1 MIVCH
6 CEVVSDR
13 LIRTEVDRGAVT
25 AEEIAQRCGAGAH
38 CGSCRPTVA
47 ALLAA
52 LAPAEQAQSAA

>member
-13 LIRTEVDRGAVT
+13 LIRTEVDQGAVSP
-25 AEEIAQRCGAGAH
+25 EDIAQRCGAGAR
-38 CGSCRPTVA
+38 CGACRPTVT

-52 LAPAEQAQSAA
+52 LTPQPQAQSAA